1 MSCIS
6 ERFNLVL
13 YRSAW
18 LNKAIETAFVYIDI
32 LERLQNTPQFFK
44 LCLLNIMDTMY

>member
-18 LNKAIETAFVYIDI
+18 LTDKAIETAFVTLYRYPGAIAEYPAI
-32 LERLQNTPQFFK
+32 F
-44 LCLLNIMDTMY
+44 